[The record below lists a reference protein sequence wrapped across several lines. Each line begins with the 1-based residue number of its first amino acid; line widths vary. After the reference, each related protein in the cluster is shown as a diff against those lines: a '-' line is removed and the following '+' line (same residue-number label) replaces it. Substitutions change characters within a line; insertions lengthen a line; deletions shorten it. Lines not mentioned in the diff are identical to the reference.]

1 MIKRIVKL
9 TFEPQYIEQFQEIF
23 GQSKQKIKAFEGCH
37 HVELLQ
43 GVKETNIFFTFSIWD
58 SDEALNNYRYSEL
71 FQQTWAR
78 TKKLFSDKPEAWS
91 VTLEDQAE

>member
-9 TFEPQYIEQFQEIF
+9 TFRSEEIEQFRQIF
-23 GQSKQKIKAFEGCH
+23 EQSKAKIRAFEGCL

-43 GVKETNIFFTFSIWD
+43 GTASENIFFTFSIWD
-58 SDEALNNYRYSEL
+58 SEAALNNYRHSSF
-71 FQQTWAR
+71 FQQTWAK

-91 VTLEDQAE
+91 VQLVDQG

>member
-9 TFEPQYIEQFQEIF
+9 TFEPANIEQFREIF
-23 GQSKQKIKAFEGCH
+23 KQSKQKIKGFKGCH

-43 GVKETNIFFTFSIWD
+43 GVKEPNIFFTFSIWD
-58 SDEALNNYRYSEL
+58 SDDALNEYRHSEL

-91 VTLEDQAE
+91 VSLEDQAE